1 MNIDCSLMKGKS
13 CSVKVGIVDRGYKLY
28 LELALFFILCLFH
41 VISFHVS
48 FDCLVLPPHI
58 LVLKD
63 IFIFSFLIY
72 VTGLF
77 NVSEK
82 ALASYDI
89 LFEFREFFKRGQPIS
104 NVICAKR
111 TSLKLKSSVIRIF
124 FMLDYAETLSCQARK
139 NPKSTAP
146 FPRLVV

>member
-1 MNIDCSLMKGKS
+1 MLTEAIS
-13 CSVKVGIVDRGYKLY
+13 CIWNWPCFSFYVY
-28 LELALFFILCLFH
+28 FMLFH
-41 VISFHVS
+41 SM
-48 FDCLVLPPHI
+48 LVLIVWLYHGHI